1 MRDAMLTARSA
12 GEDSHQVAA
21 DKLDAALRLR
31 FGWRDRWELD
41 AIARSVEAHRAGV
54 LTALRRLQTAGACV
68 PVGDVWWSVAAFRRQ
83 FGEPPTPPTRQVA
96 EIPAP
101 PGRRKIVTPAAA
113 AKPAPTTWP
122 PAPERPTTPAPTPTP
137 TPAPTPKPKPAPA
150 PAPKPEP
157 EPQPAAPPSTDGPPD
172 PGLGRR
178 IVAWVLAQPE
188 PVTIAQIATGLT
200 VSRDRVAREIA
211 RPSAARMIGKSGTK
225 RNPWDPASGFRY
237 WRPTAEDL
245 PAAVPLAEAQ
255 AEIKRGTRHL
265 VAGTADPAMLAAIA
279 RHPGQGVDCLPT
291 SMDVWWAPDSYGGLR
306 LRVQLS
312 SPTTPST
319 AVRII
324 AQVPILAPRTVVDLT
339 IREDQA

>member
-12 GEDSHQVAA
+12 GEETHQAAA
-21 DKLDAALRLR
+21 DRLDAAIRMR
-31 FGWRDRWELD
+31 FGWRDRWDLD

-54 LTALRRLQTAGACV
+54 LTSLRRLQLAGACV
-68 PVGDVWWSVAAFRRQ
+68 PVGDVWWSAEAFRRQ

-101 PGRRKIVTPAAA
+101 PGRRKSATPAAA
-113 AKPAPTTWP
+113 ADPAPTTWP
-122 PAPERPTTPAPTPTP
+122 PAPPRPLTPSTPAPAP
-137 TPAPTPKPKPAPA
+137 TPAPTPKPKPP
-150 PAPKPEP
+150 PEP
-157 EPQPAAPPSTDGPPD
+157 EQPAPPSTDGPPD

-178 IVAWVLAQPE
+178 IVAWVLDQPE
-188 PVTIAQIATGLT
+188 PVTIAQIATALS

-211 RPSAARMIGKSGTK
+211 RPSAARMLGKSGTK
-225 RNPWDPASGFRY
+225 RNPWNPASGFRY
-237 WRPTAEDL
+237 WRPTPQDL
-245 PAAVPLAEAQ
+245 PAPVPLAEAQ

-291 SMDVWWAPDSYGGLR
+291 SIDCWWATDHHGDLR

-312 SPTTPST
+312 SPHTPST
-319 AVRII
+319 AVRIV
-324 AQVPILAPRTVVDLT
+324 AQVPILVPRTVVDLT

>member
-1 MRDAMLTARSA
+1 MRDSMLTARSA

-21 DKLDAALRLR
+21 DKLDAAIRLR

-113 AKPAPTTWP
+113 AEPAPTTWP
-122 PAPERPTTPAPTPTP
+122 PAPERAPAPQPAPQPAP

-150 PAPKPEP
+150 PKPP
-157 EPQPAAPPSTDGPPD
+157 SEPQPAAPPSTDGPPD

-178 IVAWVLAQPE
+178 IVAWVVTQPE
-188 PVTIAQIATGLT
+188 PVTIAQIATALT

-237 WRPTAEDL
+237 WRPTPEDL
-245 PAAVPLAEAQ
+245 PAAVPLGEAQ

-312 SPTTPST
+312 SPTTPPT

-339 IREDQA
+339 IREEQA

>member
-101 PGRRKIVTPAAA
+101 SGRRKIVTPAAA
-113 AKPAPTTWP
+113 AEPAPTTWP
-122 PAPERPTTPAPTPTP
+122 PAPERPTAPTPQ
-137 TPAPTPKPKPAPA
+137 
-150 PAPKPEP
+150 PAPKPPP
-157 EPQPAAPPSTDGPPD
+157 ELEQPAPPSTDGPPD

-188 PVTIAQIATGLT
+188 PVTIAQIATALT

-225 RNPWDPASGFRY
+225 RNPWDPESGYRY
-237 WRPTAEDL
+237 WRPTPQDL

-291 SMDVWWAPDSYGGLR
+291 SIDVWWAPDPHGGLR

-312 SPTTPST
+312 SPTTPPT

>member
-1 MRDAMLTARSA
+1 MLTARSA

-83 FGEPPTPPTRQVA
+83 FGEPPTPPTRHVA

-101 PGRRKIVTPAAA
+101 PGRRKLATPAAA
-113 AKPAPTTWP
+113 DPAPTTWP
-122 PAPERPTTPAPTPTP
+122 PTPERKAPPAPPEPRKAPPAVPAPEL
-137 TPAPTPKPKPAPA
+137 
-150 PAPKPEP
+150 EP
-157 EPQPAAPPSTDGPPD
+157 NGPPAPPSTDGPPD

-178 IVAWVLAQPE
+178 IVAWVLDQPE
-188 PVTIAQIATGLT
+188 PVTIAQIAAGLS

-211 RPSAARMIGKSGTK
+211 RPSAARMLGKSGTK
-225 RNPWDPASGFRY
+225 RNPWDPASGYRY
-237 WRPTAEDL
+237 WRPTPQDL
-245 PAAVPLAEAQ
+245 PAPVPLAEAQ

-265 VAGTADPAMLAAIA
+265 VAGTADLAMLAAIA

-291 SMDVWWAPDSYGGLR
+291 SIDCWWATDHHGDLR

-312 SPTTPST
+312 SPHTPST
-319 AVRII
+319 AVRIV

>member
-1 MRDAMLTARSA
+1 MRDGMLTARSA

-54 LTALRRLQTAGACV
+54 LTARRRLQTAGACV
-68 PVGDVWWSVAAFRRQ
+68 PVGDVWWSISAFRRQ

-113 AKPAPTTWP
+113 EPAPTTWP
-122 PAPERPTTPAPTPTP
+122 PAPERPTTPTPQPAPI
-137 TPAPTPKPKPAPA
+137 PAPTPKPKPAPA
-150 PAPKPEP
+150 PAPKPPPEP
-157 EPQPAAPPSTDGPPD
+157 EQPAPPSTDGPPD

-237 WRPTAEDL
+237 WRPTPEDL

-291 SMDVWWAPDSYGGLR
+291 SIDGWWATDHHGDLR

-312 SPTTPST
+312 SPHTPST
-319 AVRII
+319 AVRIV

>member
-1 MRDAMLTARSA
+1 MREPILTARASA
-12 GEDSHQVAA
+12 EDSHQVAA

-31 FGWRDRWELD
+31 LGWRDRWELD

-54 LTALRRLQTAGACV
+54 LTALRRLQAAGACV
-68 PVGDVWWSVAAFRRQ
+68 PVGDVWWSAAAFRRQ
-83 FGEPPTPPTRQVA
+83 FGEPPAVARQVA

-101 PGRRKIVTPAAA
+101 PGRRRFATPAATA
-113 AKPAPTTWP
+113 DSTMGTGTAPTTWP
-122 PAPERPTTPAPTPTP
+122 PAPTRPSPQPA
-137 TPAPTPKPKPAPA
+137 PKPAPM
-150 PAPKPEP
+150 PTPPKPEP
-157 EPQPAAPPSTDGPPD
+157 EPQPPAAPSSDGPPD

-178 IVAWVLAQPE
+178 IVAWVLEQPE
-188 PVTIAQIATGLT
+188 PVSIAQIATALS

-211 RPSAARMIGKSGTK
+211 RPAAARMLGKSGTK
-225 RNPWDPASGFRY
+225 RNPWDPTSGYRY
-237 WRPTAEDL
+237 WRPTSEDL
-245 PAAVPLAEAQ
+245 PAPVPLAEAQ

-265 VAGTADPAMLAAIA
+265 VAGTADPAMIAAIA

-291 SMDVWWAPDSYGGLR
+291 SIDVWWAPDAHGGLR

-312 SPTTPST
+312 SPTTPPT
-319 AVRII
+319 AVRIV

>member
-1 MRDAMLTARSA
+1 MREPILTARSA

-31 FGWRDRWELD
+31 FGWRDRWEID

-54 LTALRRLQTAGACV
+54 LTALRRLQAAGACV

-83 FGEPPTPPTRQVA
+83 FGEPPAVARQVA

-101 PGRRKIVTPAAA
+101 PGRRRLATPAVGTE
-113 AKPAPTTWP
+113 PAPTTWP
-122 PAPERPTTPAPTPTP
+122 PAPPRPTPSTPSTPTPKPAPTPP
-137 TPAPTPKPKPAPA
+137 
-150 PAPKPEP
+150 PEP
-157 EPQPAAPPSTDGPPD
+157 EPQPPAPPSTDGPPD

-178 IVAWVLAQPE
+178 IVAWVLDQPE
-188 PVTIAQIATGLT
+188 PVTIAQIATALT

-211 RPSAARMIGKSGTK
+211 RPSAARMLGKSGTK

-237 WRPTAEDL
+237 WRPTPEDL
-245 PAAVPLAEAQ
+245 PAPVPLGEAQ

-291 SMDVWWAPDSYGGLR
+291 SIDVWWAPDAHGGLR

-312 SPTTPST
+312 SPTTPPT
-319 AVRII
+319 AVRIV

>member
-1 MRDAMLTARSA
+1 MRDVLTARASA
-12 GEDSHQVAA
+12 EDTHQAAA

-31 FGWRDRWELD
+31 FGWRDRWEID

-54 LTALRRLQTAGACV
+54 LTALRRLQAAGACV

-83 FGEPPTPPTRQVA
+83 FGEPPPVTRQVA

-101 PGRRKIVTPAAA
+101 PGRRRLATPAATE
-113 AKPAPTTWP
+113 PAPTTWP
-122 PAPERPTTPAPTPTP
+122 PAPPRPAPSTPSTPAPKPAPTPTP
-137 TPAPTPKPKPAPA
+137 TP
-150 PAPKPEP
+150 EP
-157 EPQPAAPPSTDGPPD
+157 EPQPPAPPSTDGPPD

-188 PVTIAQIATGLT
+188 PVTIAQIATALT

-211 RPSAARMIGKSGTK
+211 RPAAARMLGKSGTK

-237 WRPTAEDL
+237 WRPTPEDL
-245 PAAVPLAEAQ
+245 PAPVPLGEAQ

-291 SMDVWWAPDSYGGLR
+291 SIDVWWAPDAHGGLR

-312 SPTTPST
+312 SPTTPPT
-319 AVRII
+319 AVRIV